1 LLFQSI
7 LEVVA
12 DRFWM
17 GDEGYRTLEQL
28 LKKLSNNTSRKRA
41 KNFSL
46 TQRELKIVAAVAA
59 GATNK
64 EIAQN
69 FSISV
74 QTVKHHITNIFDKLG
89 VYNRLELTLFAIHH
103 RLIQDPD

>member
-1 LLFQSI
+1 
-7 LEVVA
+7 
-12 DRFWM
+12 M
-17 GDEGYRTLEQL
+17 
-28 LKKLSNNTSRKRA
+28 
-41 KNFSL
+41 
-46 TQRELKIVAAVAA
+46 AAVAA

-74 QTVKHHITNIFDKLG
+74 QTVKRHITNIFDKLG

-103 RLIQDPD
+103 KLIQDSD